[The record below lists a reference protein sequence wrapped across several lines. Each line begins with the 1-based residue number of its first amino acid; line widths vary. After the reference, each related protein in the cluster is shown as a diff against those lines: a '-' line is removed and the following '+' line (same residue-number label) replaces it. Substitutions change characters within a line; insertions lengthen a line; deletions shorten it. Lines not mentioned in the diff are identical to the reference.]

1 MNRVYILQCHEDTGV
16 DCDSVE
22 VFKTLREA
30 ATAYN
35 RSLKCAAKIFGDD
48 GYMSYRI
55 PKEEMSEG
63 DINRA
68 YEMTDGGVTHTISLY
83 SQEL

>member
-1 MNRVYILQCHEDTGV
+1 MNRVYILQCHEEMSIDRDT
-16 DCDSVE
+16 VE

-35 RSLKCAAKIFGDD
+35 RSLKCTAEIFGDD
-48 GYMSYRI
+48 GYKEYRI
-55 PKEEMSEG
+55 PKEKMTDG
-63 DINRA
+63 DINQE
-68 YEMTDGGVTHTISLY
+68 YEITDGGVTHTIFLY